1 MCGSGSDTWKIV
13 RKPRSRPRHERAG
26 QLDVPHGAFDEGDY
40 EAGIATMEALLTG
53 KRMGVPAP
61 EQGG

>member
-1 MCGSGSDTWKIV
+1 
-13 RKPRSRPRHERAG
+13 
-26 QLDVPHGAFDEGDY
+26 VPHRVFDEGDY
-40 EAGIATMEALLTG
+40 ETGIATMEALLTG